1 MYVHDE
7 ILFYMVQRKINLKQ
21 KLQIKYFFFL
31 PARDQNSSMVQKFLK
46 AGITDICRKSKP
58 QENQLDFKPGENE
71 APVWCY
77 AVMIYLRNMML
88 QKLVYLIT
96 KYVKICYLE
105 YESIKRGL

>member
-46 AGITDICRKSKP
+46 AGITDICRKSKHRKSIRF
-58 QENQLDFKPGENE
+58 QTWGERSTS
-71 APVWCY
+71 
-77 AVMIYLRNMML
+77 LML
-88 QKLVYLIT
+88 YCHDLSQKHDASKTCLFDHQVRQDLLPRIL
-96 KYVKICYLE
+96 KY
-105 YESIKRGL
+105 